1 MTAVGEAMANA
12 APPAPMSMPAAEPM
26 READVP
32 GADRPGIAAFASVNA
47 LVERKAAIQA
57 LLGEMNGRI
66 VELRRDAE
74 TSIRVLEDEKAA
86 LQDEAAQLPDKADE
100 YLSRVEARV
109 AVQRAIFGLDT

>member
-1 MTAVGEAMANA
+1 MGIH
-12 APPAPMSMPAAEPM
+12 AAEPM
-26 READVP
+26 READTP